1 VCQFASSEYCAA
13 VQERYSSRKSDEASG
28 FLVEAVIRRLPES
41 LRRYVLSR
49 FLIIHNMS
57 SSDYAR
63 PHGVLTQIIA
73 KLGHGMLEASAEGSL
88 LESEVSR

>member
-1 VCQFASSEYCAA
+1 MTTTTQFPVCSTT
-13 VQERYSSRKSDEASG
+13 RKSNDASG

-49 FLIIHNMS
+49 FLLVHNMS
-57 SSDYAR
+57 SSDSR

-73 KLGHGMLEASAEGSL
+73 KLGHGILEDSAGGSL

>member
-1 VCQFASSEYCAA
+1 MTTTAQLPVCSTT
-13 VQERYSSRKSDEASG
+13 RKSNEASG
-28 FLVEAVIRRLPES
+28 FLVEVVIRRLPES

-88 LESEVSR
+88 LESEVGR